1 MKRKMMI
8 DKKKVFMAVGV
19 LLIGLAGIIACSTIN
34 EYLFQIRQAHEKE
47 FTERTALWNLSKN
60 MTAKEMLSRMTTVAK
75 GDSVLVCKISRI
87 PIGVYSDFMQETAKP
102 TRRTWVRIREAHMES
117 LINGVDWMEKRSREM
132 PFSSYVLCSKSKYD
146 EQGNSRPSFL
156 NEKVGREKELNE
168 LYPPKVYSE
177 EAFKNWEDRYK
188 SMFSS
193 THSGGKRIISYN
205 PSYFQEK
212 TLLSHNPGIVI
223 PF

>member
-34 EYLFQIRQAHEKE
+34 KYLFQVRQAHEKE

-87 PIGVYSDFMQETAKP
+87 SIGAYSDFIQETAKP
-102 TRRTWVRIREAHMES
+102 TRRAWVRIREAHMES
-117 LINGVDWMEKRSREM
+117 LINGVDWMEKRSREL

-193 THSGGKRIISYN
+193 THYEGKTIISYN

>member
-1 MKRKMMI
+1 MRRKSII
-8 DKKKVFMAVGV
+8 DKKKVIIAVSA
-19 LLIGLAGIIACSTIN
+19 LSIGMAGIIACSTFN
-34 EYLFQIRQAHEKE
+34 EYLCQIKQAHENE
-47 FTERTALWNLSKN
+47 FTERTAIWNLSKN

-87 PIGVYSDFMQETAKP
+87 PIGAYSDFMQETAKP
-102 TRRTWVRIREAHMES
+102 TRRAWVRIREAHMES
-117 LINGVDWMEKRSREM
+117 LINGFYWMEKRAREM

-146 EQGNSRPSFL
+146 EQRNLRQSFL
-156 NEKVGREKELNE
+156 NEKVGREKELDE
-168 LYPPKVYSE
+168 LYPQKVYSE
-177 EAFKNWEDRYK
+177 EDFKNWEDRYK
-188 SMFSS
+188 SLFSS
-193 THSGGKRIISYN
+193 THYEGKTIISYN

>member
-1 MKRKMMI
+1 MRRKSMI
-8 DKKKVFMAVGV
+8 DKKKVIIAVSA
-19 LLIGLAGIIACSTIN
+19 LSIGIAGIIACSTFN
-34 EYLFQIRQAHEKE
+34 EYPCLIREAHENE
-47 FTERTALWNLSKN
+47 FTERTAIWNLSKN

-87 PIGVYSDFMQETAKP
+87 PIGAYSDFMQETAKP
-102 TRRTWVRIREAHMES
+102 TRRAWIRIREAHMES
-117 LINGVDWMEKRSREM
+117 LINGIDWMEKRAREM

-146 EQGNSRPSFL
+146 ELGNSRKSFL
-156 NEKVGREKELNE
+156 NEKVRREKELDE

-188 SMFSS
+188 SLFSS

>member
-1 MKRKMMI
+1 MRRKSII
-8 DKKKVFMAVGV
+8 DKKKVIIAVSA
-19 LLIGLAGIIACSTIN
+19 LSIGMAGIIACSTFN
-34 EYLFQIRQAHEKE
+34 EYLCQIKQAHENE
-47 FTERTALWNLSKN
+47 FTERTAIWNLSKN

-87 PIGVYSDFMQETAKP
+87 PIGAYSDFMQETAKP
-102 TRRTWVRIREAHMES
+102 TRRAWVRIREAHMES
-117 LINGVDWMEKRSREM
+117 LINGFYWMEKRAREM

-146 EQGNSRPSFL
+146 EQRNLRQSFL
-156 NEKVGREKELNE
+156 NEKVGREKELDE
-168 LYPPKVYSE
+168 LYPQKVYSE
-177 EAFKNWEDRYK
+177 EDFKNWEDRYK
-188 SMFSS
+188 SLFSS
-193 THSGGKRIISYN
+193 THYEGKTIISYD

>member
-1 MKRKMMI
+1 MKTRSLAKS
-8 DKKKVFMAVGV
+8 KKIMMAVGA
-19 LLIGLAGIIACSTIN
+19 LSIGIAGIIACSTFN
-34 EYLFQIRQAHEKE
+34 EYLCQIKQAHENE
-47 FTERTALWNLSKN
+47 FTERTAIWNLSKN

-87 PIGVYSDFMQETAKP
+87 PIGAYSDFMQETAKP
-102 TRRTWVRIREAHMES
+102 TRRAWIRIREAHMES
-117 LINGVDWMEKRSREM
+117 LINGIDWMEKRAREM

-146 EQGNSRPSFL
+146 ELGNSRKSFL
-156 NEKVGREKELNE
+156 NKKIGREKELDE
-168 LYPPKVYSE
+168 LYSQEVYSE
-177 EAFKNWEDRYK
+177 EDFKNWEDRYK
-188 SMFSS
+188 SLFSS
-193 THSGGKRIISYN
+193 THYEGKTIISYN